1 MKQISV
7 IIPCYNV
14 EKYIDRCM
22 NSLVN
27 QTLGIGRMELIFVN
41 DASMDATYEKLC
53 QWEAKYPESIIVVNC
68 EKNGK
73 QGAARN
79 IGIRYAST
87 DYIGFVD
94 SDDWVELDMYEKMYE
109 KAISTG
115 ADVVGVMQHRVDE
128 TGKELYKQDFQEE
141 KLNIFC
147 TVEKDEYSGLPGGVV
162 CGLYRKQVIIEN
174 DIWFPEGLAYEDNY
188 WGAILKY
195 YIKSWYIIGEV
206 LYNYFANR
214 DSTTTQKGS
223 EHHFDRLRIEKMKL
237 EELKRRGLY
246 EKNKEY
252 IEFEFLRLYYINTLH
267 IIMTRM
273 DKVPYDIVCMMQR
286 EVRENFPNFENN
298 PYLSELLPPNQFM
311 LQTVRAEISQE
322 EWEQIRKMYP
332 EFVRSFN
339 I

>member
-1 MKQISV
+1 MKWISV

-27 QTLGIGRMELIFVN
+27 QTLGVEHMELIFVN
-41 DASMDATYEKLC
+41 DASTDATYEKLC
-53 QWEAKYPESIIVVNC
+53 QWEAKYPESILVVNC

-73 QGAARN
+73 QGTARN

-115 ADVVGVMQHRVDE
+115 ADVVGVMSHRVDE
-128 TGKELYKQDFQEE
+128 TGKELYKQDFQEG

-147 TVEKDEYSGLPGGVV
+147 TAEKDVYRGLPGGVWS
-162 CGLYRKQVIIEN
+162 GLYKKQLILEN
-174 DIWFPEGLAYEDNY
+174 DIWFPEGHAYEDNY
-188 WGAILKY
+188 WGAILK
-195 YIKSWYIIGEV
+195 
-206 LYNYFANR
+206 
-214 DSTTTQKGS
+214 
-223 EHHFDRLRIEKMKL
+223 IEKMKL

-246 EKNKEY
+246 EKDKEH

-298 PYLSELLPPNQFM
+298 PYLSQLLPPNQFM
-311 LQTVRAEISQE
+311 LQTVRAEISEE

-332 EFVRSFN
+332 DFVRSFN